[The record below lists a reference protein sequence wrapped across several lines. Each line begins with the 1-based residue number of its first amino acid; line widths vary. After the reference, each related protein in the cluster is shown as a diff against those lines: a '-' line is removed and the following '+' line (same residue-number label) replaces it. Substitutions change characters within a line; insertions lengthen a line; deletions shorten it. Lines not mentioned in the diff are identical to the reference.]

1 MRVFASIVTVAGLVA
16 VASADLNNAC
26 PSSALLNARGGG
38 FFDKLDAK
46 ISSMTK
52 SSNDVRSQGGMP
64 SNQVVRNARH
74 QSKRLEGA
82 AEEDLFCLPTD
93 AFTPPFPPLQVM
105 DKATKSIDKAS
116 SKAQNGI
123 DQADAKLKKVQ
134 ADTEVRSKVKQKGD
148 VEVSAAGQG
157 QGVRRGRRGG
167 ERWPKGQCMEW
178 KRCQAHVLEKV
189 PGVRA
194 CSVGVARES
203 HQICHPSIFGRLPGQ
218 DSFFLSLLRAL
229 IPFLFISQTKNQN
242 TGQGQEVAGGSKGSS
257 QEKVE

>member
-26 PSSALLNARGGG
+26 PSSALLNTRGGG

-46 ISSMTK
+46 ISSVTK
-52 SSNDVRSQGGMP
+52 SSNDVRSQGGRP

-74 QSKRLEGA
+74 QSAVSKRLEGA
-82 AEEDLFCLPTD
+82 DEEDLFCLSTD
-93 AFTPPFPPLQVM
+93 AFTPPFPPLQAM
-105 DKATKSIDKAS
+105 DKATQSIDKAS
-116 SKAQNGI
+116 SKAQSGI
-123 DQADAKLKKVQ
+123 DQADAKLKKAQ

-157 QGVRRGRRGG
+157 QSVRRGRRGG

-178 KRCQAHVLEKV
+178 KRCQAHVHVLF
-189 PGVRA
+189 
-194 CSVGVARES
+194 GVAWES
-203 HQICHPSIFGRLPGQ
+203 HQICHPSIFGRRPGQ

-229 IPFLFISQTKNQN
+229 IPLPLLSTKPKTKTQAKAKKL
-242 TGQGQEVAGGSKGSS
+242 QAEA
-257 QEKVE
+257 KVMLKKK